1 MNLKKIILVLISITI
16 ILLGTTYGVK
26 KYIFAYKYEEY
37 VNKYSEMYDLD
48 PLLVLSVIKT
58 ESKFNETAQS
68 KKGAKGLMQIM
79 DDTGAWAAEEVG
91 IKGFTP
97 NMLYSPEIN
106 IQLGCWYLDNLL
118 DQFED
123 LSLALTAYNGG
134 SGNVTKWLQDP
145 KYSKT
150 GEQLE
155 HIPFPETKKYVDKV
169 TTNFSVYKY
178 LYR

>member
-1 MNLKKIILVLISITI
+1 MNLKKIILVLIAIII
-16 ILLGTTYGVK
+16 ILLGATYGVK
-26 KYIFAYKYEEY
+26 EYIFPYKYEEY

-58 ESKFNETAQS
+58 ESKFNEMAES

-79 DDTGAWAAEEVG
+79 DDTGAWAAKEVG
-91 IKGFTP
+91 IEYFMP

-123 LSLALTAYNGG
+123 LSLALAAYNGG
-134 SGNVTKWLQDP
+134 SGNVTKWLEDP
-145 KYSKT
+145 RYSKT

-169 TTNFSVYKY
+169 ITNYNVYKY

>member
-1 MNLKKIILVLISITI
+1 MNLKKIILVLIGIFI
-16 ILLGTTYGVK
+16 ILLGATYAVK
-26 KYIFAYKYEEY
+26 KYVFPYKYEEY

-58 ESKFNETAQS
+58 ESDFKEQAKSN
-68 KKGAKGLMQIM
+68 KNAKGLMQIM
-79 DDTGAWAAEEVG
+79 DETGAWAAKEVG
-91 IKGFTP
+91 IEYFMA

-118 DQFED
+118 DEFEN
-123 LSLALTAYNGG
+123 LSLALAAYNGG

-145 KYSKT
+145 NYSKD
-150 GEQLE
+150 GEELH

-169 TTNFSVYKY
+169 NTNYSIYKY